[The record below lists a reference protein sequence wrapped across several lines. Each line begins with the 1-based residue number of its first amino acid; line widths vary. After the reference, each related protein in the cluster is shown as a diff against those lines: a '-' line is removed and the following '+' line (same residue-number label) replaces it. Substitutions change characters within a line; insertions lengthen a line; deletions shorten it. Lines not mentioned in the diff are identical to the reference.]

1 MQIITL
7 ITDWQPSGYYVATLK
22 ARLLAA
28 LPEITIVDIS
38 HRVAAFNTL
47 QAAFLLRHT
56 CTHFPAGTIHL
67 VGVNSEP
74 SPENHLAIAEA
85 NGHFFVAPNNG
96 LLSLALDNAPEYITE
111 MPVPGGATGFK
122 ALRSFVRAAQAVT
135 AGVVDTVGLP
145 KPLHKSLLS
154 RPAYDGT
161 FISGQVA
168 YVDAYGNAITN
179 IDRSLFET
187 ACRKRHFEI
196 YVQSHHNKLMRVS
209 NYYDDVAPGEML
221 ALFNSLQLLEIAVN
235 QGNVAQR
242 EQLDTTSSV
251 RIKFLPPPP
260 GAEGVV

>member
-7 ITDWQPSGYYVATLK
+7 ITDWQSSGYYVAALK

-56 CTHFPAGTIHL
+56 CTHFPEGTIHL
-67 VGVNSEP
+67 IGVNSEP
-74 SPENHLAIAEA
+74 SPENHLAVAEA
-85 NGHFFVAPNNG
+85 GGHFFVAPNNG
-96 LLSLALDNAPEYITE
+96 LLSLALDNAPEYVTE
-111 MPVPGGATGFK
+111 MPVPGGMAGFK
-122 ALRSFVRAAQAVT
+122 ALRLFVRAAQAII
-135 AGVVDTVGLP
+135 AGVVNTVGLRT
-145 KPLHKSLLS
+145 PLHKLLLS
-154 RPAYDGT
+154 RPTYDGT

-179 IDRSLFET
+179 IDRRLFET
-187 ACRKRHFEI
+187 ACQKRHFEI
-196 YVQSHHNKLMRVS
+196 YVQSYHNKLERIS
-209 NYYDDVAPGEML
+209 NYYDDVAPGELL

-251 RIKFLPPPP
+251 RIKFLSPPS
-260 GAEGVV
+260 GAGDAV